1 MSSHQIGLLFFTLP
15 SQYPGNCFWQ
25 DVGLYLQKRLRVG
38 SSTHCLATR
47 VASLLEANGLD
58 QETVGKAVAPP
69 TRRAS
74 RLALRQEFEGMM

>member
-1 MSSHQIGLLFFTLP
+1 M
-15 SQYPGNCFWQ
+15 
-25 DVGLYLQKRLRVG
+25 G